1 MKAKLSDVSTPRK
14 SFPMKDKNKGMGEE
28 IPGIAKWKETKKKKN
43 PEKIKRKAR
52 KQKDKI
58 NIR

>member
-1 MKAKLSDVSTPRK
+1 
-14 SFPMKDKNKGMGEE
+14 MKDKNKGMGEE

-43 PEKIKRKAR
+43 LEKIKRKAR

>member
-1 MKAKLSDVSTPRK
+1 
-14 SFPMKDKNKGMGEE
+14 MKDKNKGMGEE

-43 PEKIKRKAR
+43 PEKMKRKAR

-58 NIR
+58 NIM